1 MMVGNQVGNK
11 INQFR
16 NIKKESKITDY
27 IIDIISV
34 LLLAGRGFEP
44 MNLRS

>member
-1 MMVGNQVGNK
+1 MVGNQVGNK
-11 INQFR
+11 IKQFK

-27 IIDIISV
+27 IIDITSV
-34 LLLAGRGFEP
+34 LSVAGRGFEP